1 MKLFYNGRRHSNHLR
16 TRGGK
21 TMRKLRIATIIFLS
35 LLLAGCLN
43 IGKKNHN
50 TSSGNGTR
58 VTGRV
63 VFADTPLTLASVVRI
78 GDQRIQTDTGVFNTT
93 IKSGVHDYVIET
105 LLGTYTG
112 TVEHQGNQNRL
123 TLIVPAFPGWDPVDY
138 NNILVNDTENATTRW
153 PVGKNIKVW
162 IEPPNSKNGIK
173 EKHVEMAWRAFLDW
187 QEALD
192 SIITFQKVSSESQAD
207 ITVRFV
213 PKLRGERGMLIAG
226 ECYRSWS
233 RNTKYLQTGK
243 IRINV
248 EHVYGLFIPD
258 EIGIYRHEVG
268 HCIGLGHSTKEHHL
282 MYYSV
287 GEDNN
292 EITPV
297 EKNLARL
304 LYSIQPNTGYIPTHQ
319 AAMVTPLSVPTSR
332 IIDYDPETGLVTEV
346 IQSIPVRSS
355 Q

>member
-1 MKLFYNGRRHSNHLR
+1 
-16 TRGGK
+16 
-21 TMRKLRIATIIFLS
+21 MRKLRIATIIFLS

-43 IGKKNHN
+43 IGKNNHN
-50 TSSGNGTR
+50 TSSGNDTR

-63 VFADTPLTLASVVRI
+63 VFADTPLTLASVVHI
-78 GDQRIQTDTGVFNTT
+78 DDKVIETNTGVFNTT
-93 IKSGVHDYVIET
+93 IKSGVHDYVIQT
-105 LLGTYTG
+105 LLGTYKG
-112 TVEHQGNQNRL
+112 TVKHQENQNRL

-138 NNILVNDTENATTRW
+138 NTILINNAANATTRW

-162 IEPPNSKNGIK
+162 IEPPNSQNGIQK
-173 EKHVEMAWRAFLDW
+173 KHVDMAWQAFLDW

-213 PKLRGERGMLIAG
+213 PELREGGRLIAG
-226 ECYRSWS
+226 DCYRSWS
-233 RNTKYLQTGK
+233 QNTKYLQTGK

-248 EHVYGLFIPD
+248 EQVHSLFIPD

-282 MYYSV
+282 MYYAV

-292 EITPV
+292 KITPV

-355 Q
+355 RRE

>member
-1 MKLFYNGRRHSNHLR
+1 
-16 TRGGK
+16 
-21 TMRKLRIATIIFLS
+21 MRKLRIAAIIFLS

-50 TSSGNGTR
+50 TSSGNDTR

-63 VFADTPLTLASVVRI
+63 VFADTPLTLASVVHI
-78 GDQRIQTDTGVFNTT
+78 DDKVIETNTGVFNTT
-93 IKSGVHDYVIET
+93 IKSGVHDYVIQT

-138 NNILVNDTENATTRW
+138 NTIVINDAENATTRW

-162 IEPPNSKNGIK
+162 IEPPNSRKGI
-173 EKHVEMAWRAFLDW
+173 EERHVNMAWEAFLDW
-187 QEALD
+187 QEALN

-207 ITVRFV
+207 ITVQFV
-213 PKLRGERGMLIAG
+213 PELRHENGDPIAG
-226 ECYRSWS
+226 ECYRSWF
-233 RNTKYLQTGK
+233 RDTKYLQTGK

-268 HCIGLGHSTKEHHL
+268 HCIGLGHSTKRHHL
-282 MYYSV
+282 MYYYYSV
-287 GEDNN
+287 DEKNN
-292 EITPV
+292 KITPV